1 MVLFKVNGERN
12 SGTTFL
18 TDILMENEFPVYING
33 ISENFFHWK
42 HSIPKPDIKNVDDK
56 VVDLFIFRN
65 LDDWLVSMY
74 KNPYNLIRS
83 NTVEEFLT
91 KKQRS
96 NNLVP
101 YNRDDN
107 GKTIFEIRYYKFQKI
122 MEYAKSN
129 NDVIFVN
136 LEYLQSESNLFH
148 FFQHLNSTYLNRT
161 RSNYI
166 TKIPHTKN
174 GKLILNREYE
184 VDINLFKPIIDQ
196 YKNNEIE
203 SFIKNLKM
211 SSNRTHIK
219 KKRFTLFPKV

>member
-18 TDILMENEFPVYING
+18 TDILMENDFPVYVNG

-42 HSIPKPDIKNVDDK
+42 HSIPQTEVKNVDAK

-74 KNPYNLIRS
+74 KNPYNLNRS
-83 NTVEEFLT
+83 NNVEEFLT
-91 KKQRS
+91 KKQTS
-96 NNLVP
+96 NDLVP
-101 YNRDDN
+101 FNRDDN

-122 MEYAKSN
+122 MEYAKWN

-148 FFQHLNSTYLNRT
+148 FFQFINSTYMNKS

-174 GKLILNREYE
+174 GKPILNREYD
-184 VDINLFKPIIDQ
+184 VDISQFKPIIDK
-196 YKNNEIE
+196 YKNTEIE
-203 SFIKNLKM
+203 SFIRNLKM
-211 SSNRTHIK
+211 SSNRKHFK
-219 KKRFTLFPKV
+219 NKRFTLFP